1 MPDEKKATFTKIE
14 DYNPDH
20 QRSWSALFIEED
32 TDGIRYTMQV
42 KGLGVIIMRAVYETD
57 GTLIFKGLSTFSKSE
72 IGYSPT
78 I

>member
-42 KGLGVIIMRAVYETD
+42 KGLGVIIMRAAYD
-57 GTLIFKGLSTFSKSE
+57 GSGKLTFRGLSTFSDSQIKSGV
-72 IGYSPT
+72 I
-78 I
+78 